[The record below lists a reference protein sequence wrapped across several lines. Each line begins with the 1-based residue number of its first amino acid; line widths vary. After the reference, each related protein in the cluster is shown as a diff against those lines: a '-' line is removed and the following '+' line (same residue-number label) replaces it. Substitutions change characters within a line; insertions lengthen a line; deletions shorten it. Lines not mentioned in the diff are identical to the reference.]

1 MNRIYQGRASGA
13 ELIDEKGNP
22 HPAAENWD
30 GLNALWQH
38 HALFQDAVNYYVVCL
53 LALAGKDSPL
63 WPIREKLDAHDENG
77 HPDERMVWR
86 PFPRRGALRSG
97 LRDSVA
103 KHLTPG
109 NPQPTP
115 EQCFAAALVGNETN
129 EEKQSLA
136 LEELLF
142 ICSGD
147 NPIKNQGRWMF
158 DRFCNSDYTG
168 SFPFDS
174 MAAIREQGER
184 RLKTELHSIKDA
196 PALNAFAREIRL
208 GWVVNLSKGAKA
220 FESEAARSRLR
231 KAVTHFLAA
240 FGGKSDTEMG
250 ERVRA
255 FLTGQKD
262 AQKHL
267 TELDEKI
274 AKTEAKDLPAIPASR
289 RGKADRVEACLLFQH
304 FPSEFTAELLK
315 VCFPKSDDQAG
326 KKSQKRK
333 DPEEVS
339 PKEKFTQFGGDAIEM
354 VRGSRGFIFPSFT
367 AVAFSAG
374 KADGVPVWIGFDVAA
389 FKEALKAIHQIE
401 AKGKERADKQK
412 PLTARL
418 EYQRQRTLLRT
429 KNESGREQVDPDWRK
444 GTVATKKW
452 TAASETEESAPPLL
466 VGDPRIARLEHLVDE
481 ELKAEYEM
489 SEGVEVRY
497 GLHQRT
503 IRGFNDL
510 RKKWNETAREA
521 PFSEDLKA
529 KLLEEL
535 RAFQK
540 ENPNIVGSV
549 RLFEA
554 LLEKDNWLIWRE
566 PTAEEQR
573 DWRKAAKLPDDAEFA
588 KDPLQALTD
597 ERELIEE
604 IERLSGPI
612 RFTPADPEHSRRQFY
627 FSDVSALEK
636 KGRLR
641 HDRQTLDTEIA
652 LNLGTATQP
661 KWERRWVRIAF
672 SAPRLLRDELNNT
685 SGKDAAFQQAMME
698 ALGLRA
704 GLQKTEKGEVR
715 EARFEEC
722 AAVALMPDV
731 LPDGSKRIL
740 LNFPIKLEDDAI
752 ARALGKAERWDSLQ
766 FGGADGES
774 YWLRWPGTWIDEK
787 KERKK
792 APPAPWWRTHTPF
805 SILSVDLGQRDAGA
819 FALLEATP
827 GEPPKPQSRKLGKA
841 EGTAWWATVRATGML
856 RLPGENAQVV
866 RDGQWQEEFSGHRG
880 RLATEA
886 EWQEARDICTQLG
899 LVPGKVLG
907 DDPRFHSFPE
917 INDRLLY
924 ALRRAQSRLARL
936 QSWSCVDYNETDARR
951 KEAFEKRRAA
961 IKAEIVAALQA
972 RSAEQAKPD
981 AEREQESPE
990 RGQWLDDVRS
1000 LVDKGAWNLVAE
1012 RLKREVERER
1022 EAIKAQLVRIANRIQ
1037 PLRGRRWEWA
1047 LRPGDAKNHFL
1058 RQTEQGSDPRPKL
1071 LAGQRGLS
1079 LARIEQL
1086 ESLRQRC
1093 QSLNRALQ
1101 QNIGEP
1107 VRLGRSK
1114 RGIELPDPC
1123 PELLDRLDALKEQ
1136 RVNQTAHLILAQ
1148 ALGVRLKPHAKN
1160 EAERAARDL
1169 HGEYER
1175 IPGRE
1180 PVDFLVLE
1188 NLDRYLASQ
1197 GRSRS
1202 ENSRLM
1208 KWCHR
1213 AILGKLKQLCEPYG
1227 LRVLETPAA
1236 YSSKFCSLTGVAG
1249 FRAVELTPDDRTDF
1263 RWKKHLDRLAD
1274 PERAKKLDKEELA
1287 ESQHVKRLFDQL
1299 DTLNADLLKSR
1310 PARPKWHTLLAPM
1323 QLGPIFVPAS
1333 EMEKIKRKNRKT
1345 GEMEEVLVFR
1355 EVNGRRP
1362 TVLQA
1367 DINAAIN
1374 LGLRAI
1380 AAPDADDIHTRIRA
1394 ERDGEAFKVRAENA
1408 REKARWKDKP
1418 TAITVAKESDRKK
1431 LLESARLNFFFDT
1444 GGVAAFDRATI
1455 ENLESPVASGRG
1467 IWGSVNQSDWKRCE
1481 ELNAARLA
1489 RPRPGPDPGDDL
1501 PM

>member
-1 MNRIYQGRASGA
+1 MNRIYQGRATRA
-13 ELIDEKGNP
+13 ELIDDKGNP
-22 HPAAENWD
+22 LPAPEKWD
-30 GLNALWQH
+30 GLDALWQH
-38 HALFQDAVNYYVVCL
+38 HALFQDAVNYYLVCL
-53 LALAGKDSPL
+53 LALARPGNPL
-63 WPIREKLDAHDENG
+63 WPIREKLDAHDATG
-77 HPDERMVWR
+77 QPDELMVWR
-86 PFPRRGALRSG
+86 PFRRRGALRPG

-103 KHLTPG
+103 QYLTPG
-109 NPQPTP
+109 NDQPTP
-115 EQCFAAALVGNETN
+115 EQCFAAVLKGIEVN
-129 EEKQSLA
+129 EEKQNLA

-158 DRFCNSDYTG
+158 DRFCNSGYTG

-174 MAAIREQGER
+174 MAATREKGEQ
-184 RLKTELHSIKDA
+184 RLKIELHSISDA
-196 PALNAFAREIRL
+196 ATLHAFAQEVRL
-208 GWVVNLSKGAKA
+208 GWVVNLTKGAKP
-220 FESEAARSRLR
+220 FEGEAARSRLR
-231 KAVTHFLAA
+231 KAVVHFLAA
-240 FGGKSDTEMG
+240 FGGKSETEMG
-250 ERVRA
+250 DRVKT
-255 FLTGQKD
+255 FLTGRTD
-262 AQKHL
+262 AQKTL
-267 TELDEKI
+267 SEVDERI
-274 AKTEAKDLPAIPASR
+274 AKTPAKDLPTIPANSR
-289 RGKADRVEACLLFQH
+289 GVADRVEACLLFQH

-315 VCFPKSDDQAG
+315 VSFPKPDEKLG
-326 KKSQKRK
+326 KKSRK
-333 DPEEVS
+333 SKKDSANLP
-339 PKEKFTQFGGDAIEM
+339 PKERFTRFGGDAIEIA
-354 VRGSRGFIFPSFT
+354 RGSRGFIFPSFT
-367 AVAFSAG
+367 AIAFSNG
-374 KADGVPVWIGFDVAA
+374 KGGGIPAWIGFDVAA
-389 FKEALKAIHQIE
+389 FKEALKGIHQIE
-401 AKGKERADKQK
+401 AKGEERAEKQK
-412 PLTARL
+412 PLIARL
-418 EYQRQRTLLRT
+418 EYQRQCALLRS
-429 KNESGREQVDPDWRK
+429 KNETGREKVDTDWRK
-444 GTVATKKW
+444 GTPGTKKW
-452 TAASETEESAPPLL
+452 VPSGETEETAPPLL
-466 VGDPRIARLEHLVDE
+466 IGDPRIARLEQLVDE

-503 IRGFNDL
+503 IRGFHDL
-510 RKKWNETAREA
+510 RKKWNDTINDA
-521 PFSEDLKA
+521 PFSATA
-529 KLLEEL
+529 KEQLLGIL
-535 RAFQK
+535 RDYQK
-540 ENPNIVGSV
+540 DHATLVGSV

-554 LLEKDNWLIWRE
+554 LLEESNWLIWRE
-566 PTAEEQR
+566 PTADEQAN
-573 DWRKAAKLPDDAEFA
+573 WRKDAKLPNDAEFA
-588 KDPLQALTD
+588 PDPLQALTD

-612 RFTPADPEHSRRQFY
+612 RFTPADPVHSRRQFY
-627 FSDVSALEK
+627 FSDVSALDK
-636 KGRLR
+636 KGRFR

-652 LNLGTATQP
+652 LNVGTATQP
-661 KWERRWVRIAF
+661 KWERRWVRISF

-704 GLQKTEKGEVR
+704 KLKKTEKGQVR

-722 AAVALMPDV
+722 TAVALMPEV
-731 LPDGSKRIL
+731 LPDGSRRIL

-752 ARALGKAERWDSLQ
+752 ARTLGKAERWDSLQ

-787 KERKK
+787 KERRK
-792 APPAPWWRTHTPF
+792 APPAPWWKAAKPF
-805 SILSVDLGQRDAGA
+805 SVLSVDLGQRDAGA
-819 FALLEATP
+819 FALIEASP
-827 GEPPKPQSRKLGKA
+827 GQPPKPQSRRLGEA
-841 EGTAWWATVRATGML
+841 EGTTWWATVRATGML
-856 RLPGENAQVV
+856 RLPGENAQVM
-866 RDGQWQEEFSGHRG
+866 RDGQWQQEFSGNRG

-886 EWQEARDICTQLG
+886 EWLEARDICAQLG
-899 LVPGKVLG
+899 LVPDKVLG
-907 DDPRFHSFPE
+907 TDRTFYSFPE
-917 INDRLLY
+917 MNDRLLY

-936 QSWSCVDYNETDARR
+936 QSWSCVDYTETVASR

-961 IKAEIVAALQA
+961 IQAEIQAALQA
-972 RSAEQAKPD
+972 RSEDRTKPD
-981 AEREQESPE
+981 FEREQDAPQ
-990 RGQWLDDVRS
+990 RGQWLDEVRPHVEKS
-1000 LVDKGAWNLVAE
+1000 AWKLVAD

-1022 EAIKAQLVRIANRIQ
+1022 EAIKSQLVRIADRIQ
-1037 PLRGRRWEWA
+1037 PLRGRRWEWV
-1047 LRPGDAKNHFL
+1047 LRPGDTKNHFL
-1058 RQTEQGSDPRPKL
+1058 RQTEHGSDPRPKL

-1079 LARIEQL
+1079 LKRIEQL

-1101 QNIGEP
+1101 QEIGKP
-1107 VRLGRSK
+1107 ARLGRPK

-1148 ALGVRLKPHAKN
+1148 ALGVRLKPHAKDK
-1160 EAERAARDL
+1160 AERAARDI

-1274 PERAKKLDKEELA
+1274 PERVKKLDTDELA
-1287 ESQHVKRLFDQL
+1287 ESQSVKRLFDQL
-1299 DTLNADLLKSR
+1299 DALNADLLKNRS
-1310 PARPKWHTLLAPM
+1310 ARPKWRTLLAPM

-1333 EMEKIKRKNRKT
+1333 ETETIKRWNEKLGKD
-1345 GEMEEVLVFR
+1345 EDVLVFKA
-1355 EVNGRRP
+1355 VGGRRP

-1380 AAPDADDIHTRIRA
+1380 ASPSADDIHLRIRA
-1394 ERDGEAFKVRAENA
+1394 MRENEGFKVRAENT

-1418 TAITVAKESDRKK
+1418 TTITVAKESERKK
-1431 LLESARLNFFFDT
+1431 LLENARLNFFFDT
-1444 GGVAAFDRATI
+1444 GEIATFDRATI
-1455 ENLESPVASGRG
+1455 EGVQSPVASGRG
-1467 IWGSVNQSDWKRCE
+1467 LWATVNQNDWPRCE
-1481 ELNAARLA
+1481 ALNTARLRA
-1489 RPRPGPDPGDDL
+1489 WGIEPPASWCA
-1501 PM
+1501 

>member
-1 MNRIYQGRASGA
+1 MNRIYQGRAFRT
-13 ELIDEKGNP
+13 ELMDDKGNLV
-22 HPAAENWD
+22 AAPQNWD
-30 GLNALWQH
+30 GLDALWQH
-38 HALFQDAVNYYVVCL
+38 HVLFQDAVNYYLVCL
-53 LALAGKDSPL
+53 LALARPGNPI
-63 WPIREKLDAHDENG
+63 WPIREKLDAHDHAGN
-77 HPDERMVWR
+77 PDELMVWR
-86 PFPRRGALRSG
+86 PFRRRGTLRPG

-103 KHLTPG
+103 KYLTPG
-109 NPQPTP
+109 NAQPTP
-115 EQCFAAALVGNETN
+115 DDCFAAALAGNDFAQS
-129 EEKQSLA
+129 EEGRARLDAGLHQLLGRCTGAAGCKQAAPEYL
-136 LEELLF
+136 
-142 ICSGD
+142 
-147 NPIKNQGRWMF
+147 P
-158 DRFCNSDYTG
+158 RFCKPDFRGNYGEDSAALLRENQAARLPYVLHG
-168 SFPFDS
+168 S
-174 MAAIREQGER
+174 
-184 RLKTELHSIKDA
+184 
-196 PALNAFAREIRL
+196 EIRPD
-208 GWVVNLSKGAKA
+208 SP
-220 FESEAARSRLR
+220 
-231 KAVTHFLAA
+231 
-240 FGGKSDTEMG
+240 
-250 ERVRA
+250 
-255 FLTGQKD
+255 
-262 AQKHL
+262 
-267 TELDEKI
+267 ELDEFDVHSIALPNEKKPVFEGAEAIEKLKGMVAEWRKRLPDAGNDWDRIDALI
-274 AKTEAKDLPAIPASR
+274 AKLPETTTLPGYAATSAKGEIKFRLFAMFLFRHVEKSNFTLNLLRQTTPAPKPGASAPAALAASASASDPIRAARGTRGYVFRAFTSLP
-289 RGKADRVEACLLFQH
+289 CW
-304 FPSEFTAELLK
+304 
-315 VCFPKSDDQAG
+315 
-326 KKSQKRK
+326 
-333 DPEEVS
+333 
-339 PKEKFTQFGGDAIEM
+339 GGDVSGTPQWIE
-354 VRGSRGFIFPSFT
+354 
-367 AVAFSAG
+367 
-374 KADGVPVWIGFDVAA
+374 FDVAA
-389 FKEALKAIHQIE
+389 FEEALKAVHQVE
-401 AKGKERADKQK
+401 AKKKERDEKKADLQ
-412 PLTARL
+412 ARHDF
-418 EYQRQRTLLRT
+418 QRGRTRKL
-429 KNESGREQVDPDWRK
+429 KASGGGDEDAR
-444 GTVATKKW
+444 
-452 TAASETEESAPPLL
+452 PPLL

-503 IRGFNDL
+503 IRGFHDL
-510 RKKWNETAREA
+510 RKKWNDTIKDA
-521 PFSEDLKA
+521 PYSAAA
-529 KLLEEL
+529 KQQLLGIL
-535 RAFQK
+535 RDYQK
-540 ENPNIVGSV
+540 ENATLVGSV

-554 LLEKDNWLIWRE
+554 LLEEPNWIIWRE
-566 PTAEEQR
+566 PTADQQAE
-573 DWRKAAKLPDDAEFA
+573 WRKAAKLPDDAEFA

-612 RFTPADPEHSRRQFY
+612 RFTPADPIHSRRQFF
-627 FSDVSALEK
+627 FSDVSALDK

-652 LNLGTATQP
+652 LNVGTAAQP
-661 KWERRWVRIAF
+661 QWERRWVRISF

-704 GLQKTEKGEVR
+704 ALRKTEKGKVR

-722 AAVALMPDV
+722 AAVALMPDL

-792 APPAPWWRTHTPF
+792 APPAPWWRTHKPF

-819 FALLEATP
+819 FALIEASP
-827 GEPPKPQSRKLGKA
+827 GQPPKAQSRKLGEA

-856 RLPGENAQVV
+856 RLPGENAQVI

-886 EWQEARDICTQLG
+886 EWQEARDICAQLG

-907 DDPRFHSFPE
+907 ENPTFHSFPE
-917 INDRLLY
+917 MNDRLLY

-936 QSWSCVDYNETDARR
+936 QSWSCVDYNETDASR
-951 KEAFEKRRAA
+951 KEAFEKRRTA

-981 AEREQESPE
+981 AEREQDAPE

-1000 LVDKGAWNLVAE
+1000 HVEKGAWNLVAD

-1022 EAIKAQLVRIANRIQ
+1022 EAIKAQLVRIADRIQ
-1037 PLRGRRWEWA
+1037 PLRGRRWEWV

-1101 QNIGEP
+1101 QTPGEP
-1107 VRLGRSK
+1107 ARLGRSK

-1160 EAERAARDL
+1160 EAERAARDI

-1274 PERAKKLDKEELA
+1274 PERVKKLDHEELA
-1287 ESQHVKRLFDQL
+1287 ESQRVKRLFDQL
-1299 DTLNADLLKSR
+1299 DTLNADLLKNR
-1310 PARPKWHTLLAPM
+1310 PARPKWRTLLAPM

-1333 EMEKIKRKNRKT
+1333 ATEKIPRRNSKT
-1345 GEMEEVLVFR
+1345 GEMEEALVFKK
-1355 EVNGRRP
+1355 VNGRRP

-1380 AAPDADDIHTRIRA
+1380 ASPEADDIHTRIRA

-1418 TAITVAKESDRKK
+1418 TTITVAEESDRKK

-1455 ENLESPVASGRG
+1455 EGLQSSVASGRG
-1467 IWGSVNQSDWKRCE
+1467 IWGSVNQRDWTRCE
-1481 ELNAARLA
+1481 ELNAARFA
-1489 RPRPGPDPGDDL
+1489 RLRPGPDAGDDL